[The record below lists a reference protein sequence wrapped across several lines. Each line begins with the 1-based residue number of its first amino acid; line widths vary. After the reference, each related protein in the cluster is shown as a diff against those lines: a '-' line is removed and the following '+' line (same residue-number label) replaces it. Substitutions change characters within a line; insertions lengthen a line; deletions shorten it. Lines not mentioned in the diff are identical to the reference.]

1 MEKKLYIS
9 PISETMDLRTMNAM
23 MDDTP
28 LFGNASNPAQP
39 YSLAPERQKVF

>member
-1 MEKKLYIS
+1 MKKQYIS
-9 PISETMDLRTMNAM
+9 PKLEMMDLRTMNAM

-39 YSLAPERQKVF
+39 FTAPERKKVF

>member
-1 MEKKLYIS
+1 MKKQYIS
-9 PISETMDLRTMNAM
+9 PKLEMMDLRTMNAM

-39 YSLAPERQKVF
+39 YSLAPEKKVFW